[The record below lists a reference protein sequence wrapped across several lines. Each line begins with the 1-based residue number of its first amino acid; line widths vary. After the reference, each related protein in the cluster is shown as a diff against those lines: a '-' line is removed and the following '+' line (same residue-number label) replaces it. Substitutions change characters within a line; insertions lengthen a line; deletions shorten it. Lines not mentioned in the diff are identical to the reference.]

1 MKKSIALILLYVF
14 FVSFPLILAVIVNPA
29 YGGSFV
35 YELGKNFALVGLAI
49 VSFQILLSGRFK
61 WLERPFGFDVLIRF
75 HKHVALLGITMLIL
89 HPVFLVIGGAGLDLA
104 IGMDKPWYLWL
115 GRISLGLLL
124 INALL
129 TRFQSGWRIK
139 FERWRVIHDIL
150 APVII
155 VFGFIH
161 SWNIGSDLY
170 NTPMRVLWVIMP
182 VISIVLFL
190 YHRFL
195 RPFVLSRSAYEVV
208 EVKEEAEKVWT
219 VKMKPPLGRDVFG
232 YLPGQFQFITFK
244 RRKGL
249 PIEEHHWTIS
259 SSPNEK
265 NYVGSTIKAL
275 GDFTATIGETKTGDK
290 AVIHAPFGR
299 FSYVLHP
306 DEKSFVFIAG
316 GIGITPIMG
325 MLRHMRDAKST
336 MPVVL
341 LYGNRHEKDIVFK
354 IELEE
359 IEKGGHPVLKVVHVL
374 SKPDENWNG
383 ETGYIDQEKIEKY
396 CGVLKGKGFYVCGP
410 PGLVKKTIKN
420 LRDLGVK
427 DKRIHVEL
435 FSFLD

>member
-1 MKKSIALILLYVF
+1 M
-14 FVSFPLILAVIVNPA
+14 
-29 YGGSFV
+29 
-35 YELGKNFALVGLAI
+35 
-49 VSFQILLSGRFK
+49 
-61 WLERPFGFDVLIRF
+61 
-75 HKHVALLGITMLIL
+75 
-89 HPVFLVIGGAGLDLA
+89 
-104 IGMDKPWYLWL
+104 
-115 GRISLGLLL
+115 
-124 INALL
+124 
-129 TRFQSGWRIK
+129 
-139 FERWRVIHDIL
+139 L

-155 VFGFIH
+155 VFGFAH

-325 MLRHMRDAKST
+325 MLRHMRDSKST